1 MQYCM
6 NCGEVISEHQFE
18 NFNGMCSSCVRLN
31 LSRKSSLSNN
41 MGTIILVLLVELG
54 ILMLIL
60 MFILICLIF

>member
-18 NFNGMCSSCVRLN
+18 NFNRMCSSCIRLN
-31 LSRKSSLSNN
+31 LSRKRALSNK